1 MSEESSSSAKDIP
14 EQSSTRYRDDSGT
27 KVKLV
32 MRETK
37 VYDKNGVISRSR
49 EYLISHKQKSSME
62 KHVVMTDVCTKIIVI
77 VIAIIIGIGLG
88 IMMS

>member
-37 VYDKNGVISRSR
+37 VYDTSGVISRSR
-49 EYLISHKQKSSME
+49 EYLISHKQKSSFAE
-62 KHVVMTDVCTKIIVI
+62 ICCDVCAKIIVI

>member
-14 EQSSTRYRDDSGT
+14 EQPSSRYGDDSGT

-37 VYDKNGVISRSR
+37 VYDKSGVISRSR
-49 EYLISHKQKSSME
+49 EYLISHHQKSSFAD
-62 KHVVMTDVCTKIIVI
+62 TCCDVCAKIIVI
-77 VIAIIIGIGLG
+77 VIAIMIGIGLG

>member
-1 MSEESSSSAKDIP
+1 MSEESSSSAKDVPP

-37 VYDKNGVISRSR
+37 VYDKSGVISRSR
-49 EYLISHKQKSSME
+49 EYLISHHQKSSFAD
-62 KHVVMTDVCTKIIVI
+62 TCCDVCAKIIVI
-77 VIAIIIGIGLG
+77 VIAIMIGIGLG

>member
-37 VYDKNGVISRSR
+37 VYDKSGVISRSR
-49 EYLISHKQKSSME
+49 EYLISHHQKRSFAE
-62 KHVVMTDVCTKIIVI
+62 TCCDVCTKIIVI

>member
-14 EQSSTRYRDDSGT
+14 EQSSTRYRDDGT

-37 VYDKNGVISRSR
+37 VYDKSGVISRSR
-49 EYLISHKQKSSME
+49 EYLISHHQKSSFAD
-62 KHVVMTDVCTKIIVI
+62 TCCDVCAKIIVI
-77 VIAIIIGIGLG
+77 IIAIIIGIGLG

>member
-37 VYDKNGVISRSR
+37 VYDESGVISRSR
-49 EYLISHKQKSSME
+49 EYLISHKQKSSFAG
-62 KHVVMTDVCTKIIVI
+62 TCCDVCAKIIVI

>member
-14 EQSSTRYRDDSGT
+14 EQPSSRYRDDSST

-32 MRETK
+32 LRETK
-37 VYDKNGVISRSR
+37 VYDKSGVISRSR
-49 EYLISHKQKSSME
+49 EYLISHHQKSSFAD
-62 KHVVMTDVCTKIIVI
+62 TCCNVCAKIIVI

>member
-14 EQSSTRYRDDSGT
+14 EQSSTRYRRDDSGT
-27 KVKLV
+27 KVV

-37 VYDKNGVISRSR
+37 VYDESGGVISRSR
-49 EYLISHKQKSSME
+49 EYLISHHQKSSFAE
-62 KHVVMTDVCTKIIVI
+62 TCCDVCAKIIVI

>member
-37 VYDKNGVISRSR
+37 VYDKSGVISRSR
-49 EYLISHKQKSSME
+49 EYLISHHQKSSFAE
-62 KHVVMTDVCTKIIVI
+62 TCCDVCTKIIVI